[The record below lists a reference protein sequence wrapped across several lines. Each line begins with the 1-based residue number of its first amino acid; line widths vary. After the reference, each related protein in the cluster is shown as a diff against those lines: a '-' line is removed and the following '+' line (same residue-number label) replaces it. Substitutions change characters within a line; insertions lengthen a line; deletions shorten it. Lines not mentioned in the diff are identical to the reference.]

1 MIEQVGRYEILEK
14 IGEGGFAIVYRA
26 KDTALGRMVALKELR
41 PILLNDSDWVKRFH
55 REAKTVA
62 QLDHPHIVPI
72 HDVYDA
78 EKRLFIV
85 MRLIEGVSLDEH
97 IQSHGGLPWA
107 EAINIITQVA
117 AGLDYAHA
125 KGILHRDMKPANILM
140 DKARG
145 AMLTDFG
152 LAKLTSQNSLSR
164 SMSGTIVGT
173 PHYIAPEVWEGQEFT
188 PQADIYALGCIIYEI
203 LTGERAFK
211 GDTPPS
217 IMMAH
222 FKPPALPPT
231 WPSGVP
237 HEIAQILLKALS
249 TTPENRYATADALTQ
264 ALYALN
270 GNGEN
275 SYVVKPSPMPVSTP
289 LPSEPIIT
297 PALPISSQSPLTP
310 TGFTPTD
317 IMASHQDLQVRL
329 AMLEETLQR
338 EKTDEH
344 VRHEQFVA
352 VSQEMHQERKK
363 GCFWGTMIFAGLLMV
378 FMIIGFAVICTAT
391 DRITANINQ
400 LVANFF
406 PQFNIGELTTE
417 AIEIPMPT
425 DTEMTRLE
433 IAFSSGELLINKG
446 HEPFLLQGQARYN
459 VDLLAPVVLTDTH
472 YIRLQTEGT
481 IGAATLI
488 NQSVINQWDVKLGG
502 YPLDLVVKTDGA
514 KATLNLGGLALQS
527 VIIEQNLAS
536 ATINFSETNR
546 VLMNHFQ
553 LNGTA
558 ADVTLVNLANTQAE
572 TMGFNLGLGDYS
584 LEFDGELKQDIDVII
599 QGGAGGMGN
608 IEIVMPATTH
618 AIVTLDDKF
627 DNLNSNAPWQ
637 QSADDENEY
646 IIAGSGPTIK
656 IEIQRSSGNLT
667 LTGK

>member
-1 MIEQVGRYEILEK
+1 M
-14 IGEGGFAIVYRA
+14 
-26 KDTALGRMVALKELR
+26 
-41 PILLNDSDWVKRFH
+41 N
-55 REAKTVA
+55 
-62 QLDHPHIVPI
+62 
-72 HDVYDA
+72 
-78 EKRLFIV
+78 
-85 MRLIEGVSLDEH
+85 
-97 IQSHGGLPWA
+97 
-107 EAINIITQVA
+107 N
-117 AGLDYAHA
+117 
-125 KGILHRDMKPANILM
+125 
-140 DKARG
+140 
-145 AMLTDFG
+145 
-152 LAKLTSQNSLSR
+152 
-164 SMSGTIVGT
+164 
-173 PHYIAPEVWEGQEFT
+173 
-188 PQADIYALGCIIYEI
+188 
-203 LTGERAFK
+203 
-211 GDTPPS
+211 
-217 IMMAH
+217 
-222 FKPPALPPT
+222 
-231 WPSGVP
+231 
-237 HEIAQILLKALS
+237 
-249 TTPENRYATADALTQ
+249 
-264 ALYALN
+264 
-270 GNGEN
+270 
-275 SYVVKPSPMPVSTP
+275 
-289 LPSEPIIT
+289 
-297 PALPISSQSPLTP
+297 
-310 TGFTPTD
+310 
-317 IMASHQDLQVRL
+317 
-329 AMLEETLQR
+329 
-338 EKTDEH
+338 
-344 VRHEQFVA
+344 
-352 VSQEMHQERKK
+352 
-363 GCFWGTMIFAGLLMV
+363 
-378 FMIIGFAVICTAT
+378 
-391 DRITANINQ
+391 

-433 IAFSSGELLINKG
+433 IAFSSGELEVNG
-446 HEPFLLQGQARYN
+446 SHEPFLVQGQARYN

-646 IIAGSGPTIK
+646 IMAGSGPTIK